1 VNRNYDIFEILSD
14 GVSVWRAAVSGHDA
28 GILKLRELAAQTKN
42 EVRLMH
48 MPTKAVIATINAPPL
63 G

>member
-1 VNRNYDIFEILSD
+1 VNRNYDIFEILSN
-14 GVSVWRAAVSGHDA
+14 GVSVWRAAVSGHDT
-28 GILKLRELAAQTKN
+28 GILKLRDLAAQTKN

-48 MPTKAVIATINAPPL
+48 MPTKAVIAAMNVPQL